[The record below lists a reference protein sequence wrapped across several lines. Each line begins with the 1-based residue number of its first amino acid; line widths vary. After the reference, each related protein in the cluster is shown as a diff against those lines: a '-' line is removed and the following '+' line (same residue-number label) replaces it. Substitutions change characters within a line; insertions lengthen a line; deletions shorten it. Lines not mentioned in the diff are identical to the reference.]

1 MTIHVRIKSTVI
13 LLGLITLLVVG
24 CGGMQDLSNL
34 TSTQLYELGVKQ
46 FEKNDYR
53 KSIQTFQA
61 LVYNNPG
68 ASIVDTAQYY
78 LALSY
83 FNNEDY
89 ELAAVEFNRL
99 VLNYPSSPF
108 FEAAMFHRAVSEFE
122 ATPENHGLDQSE
134 LPDAIKKLEDFI
146 IDYPESAYLAQAQH
160 YLEQARNR
168 LAHKAYTA
176 AKTYHHMGAY
186 EAAITYYQIVL
197 DEYTNSPW
205 AADAA
210 YHQGEMYSKRRMYD
224 SAHVKFEQF
233 ISVFPT
239 HEKVD
244 DARKKLIETAFKD
257 AEQAYEQGELAE
269 AVEKF
274 NAFIADYPDS
284 DKTASARS
292 YLEKI
297 GPLPQSE
304 AMAKDGD
311 S

>member
-1 MTIHVRIKSTVI
+1 MTTPNRTYRFSIAFG
-13 LLGLITLLVVG
+13 LLLLVVIG

-34 TSTQLYELGVKQ
+34 TSTDLYDMGMQQ
-46 FEKNDYR
+46 FEKGDYR

-61 LVYNNPG
+61 LIYNNPG
-68 ASIVDTAQYY
+68 AAIVDTAQYY

-83 FNNEDY
+83 FNNDAF

-108 FEAAMFHRAVSEFE
+108 FESAIFHRAVAEYE
-122 ATPENHGLDQSE
+122 ATPDKYGLDQSE
-134 LPDAIKKLEDFI
+134 LPDAIQKLEDFM
-146 IDYPESAYLAQAQH
+146 IDYPESEYVPQAQH
-160 YLEQARNR
+160 YLAEAHNR
-168 LAHKAYTA
+168 LAHKAFSA

-186 EAAITYYQIVL
+186 EAAIAYYQIVL
-197 DEYTNSPW
+197 DEYTSSPW

-210 YHQGEMYSKRRMYD
+210 FFQAEMYVKRHKYD
-224 SAHVKFEQF
+224 SAAIKFEQYM
-233 ISVFPT
+233 SVFPT
-239 HEKVD
+239 HEKVEEAKD
-244 DARKKLIETAFKD
+244 KRIEAAFKD
-257 AEQAYEQGELAE
+257 AEQAYDNGDLES

-274 NAFIADYPDS
+274 NSFLASFPDS
-284 DKTASARS
+284 DKAASARG

-304 AMAKDGD
+304 AMAKDGE